1 MTNLAGPKTQRLLP
15 GAEGPEPSL
24 GGRSPHWSVG
34 ERWVGHPVSEP
45 IAVALGMES
54 SGEWPVSEAGPSLLK
69 SLSEMAGLV
78 GCPRMLGWVSSS
90 SGVLPESL
98 LPHRSADTPS
108 TIRERFQVA
117 ESPSGKGKWGQAGS
131 RLGSSSANLEFCRL
145 GDRHGSAQG

>member
-1 MTNLAGPKTQRLLP
+1 M
-15 GAEGPEPSL
+15 
-24 GGRSPHWSVG
+24 
-34 ERWVGHPVSEP
+34 GHPVSEP

-108 TIRERFQVA
+108 TIREHFQVA
-117 ESPSGKGKWGQAGS
+117 ESFFRKGQVGPGWLQAG
-131 RLGSSSANLEFCRL
+131 
-145 GDRHGSAQG
+145 